1 MEKGENIHP
10 SVYSSVRIVYYCL
23 YNYHQYKPLIDV
35 PYIDNQSL
43 TTENRN
49 QYYLCLRYLRY
60 MFQKQNDLPGEAE
73 GLIFSII
80 KNHDVFIIYSLR
92 KQY

>member
-35 PYIDNQSL
+35 PYIDNQSV
-43 TTENRN
+43 TTENHN
-49 QYYLCLRYLRY
+49 QYYHCLR
-60 MFQKQNDLPGEAE
+60 
-73 GLIFSII
+73 
-80 KNHDVFIIYSLR
+80 
-92 KQY
+92 